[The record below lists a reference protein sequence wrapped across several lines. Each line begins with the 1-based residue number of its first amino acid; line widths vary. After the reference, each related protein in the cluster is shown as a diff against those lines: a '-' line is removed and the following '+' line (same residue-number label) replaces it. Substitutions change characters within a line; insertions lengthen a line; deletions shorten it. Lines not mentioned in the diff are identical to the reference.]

1 MTARAVLKASVPVLA
16 RYSGIGK
23 ALAYRYGGRGVIFML
38 HSTIDNSL
46 PYLEDIRCPVASL
59 EYALSWLQSEGMEFV
74 SLDEALRR
82 LAGPAHGKFCT
93 FTFDDGYA
101 DNLTH
106 ALPVMERFAAPFTV
120 YVATGMMTGEIDAWW
135 LGLVALVRARD
146 RIELPELGCGF
157 DCVDQAGK
165 KRTFF
170 AIESLVHSNFNS
182 LAAVKAAIA
191 DAGIDS
197 SALARREALT
207 AEQLR
212 QLAASPLVTIGAHGE
227 RHINLAGATAAEVE
241 QDMIGSRRRLE
252 DIIGRQVVHFAYPFG
267 TSSACGPR
275 EAQIARAAGFRSAV
289 TTRRGTLFSAHL
301 DHLYELPREPLTAND
316 TPASLRCKID
326 GFYRAFH
333 SRLGHPV
340 AHM

>member
-38 HSTIDNSL
+38 HSTIDNSV
-46 PYLEDIRCPVASL
+46 PYLEDIRCPVAAL
-59 EYALSWLQSEGMEFV
+59 EYALSWLQSEGVEFV

-93 FTFDDGYA
+93 FTFDDGY
-101 DNLTH
+101 
-106 ALPVMERFAAPFTV
+106 AAPFTV

-146 RIELPELGCGF
+146 RVELPQLGCGF

-182 LAAVKAAIA
+182 LAAVKTAIA
-191 DAGIDS
+191 DAGIDC

-207 AEQLR
+207 TEQLR

-252 DIIGRQVVHFAYPFG
+252 GIIGRDVVHFAYPFG

-301 DHLYELPREPLTAND
+301 DHLYELPREPLTAAD